1 MRRLGAVLPI
11 FSLDM
16 LLFGQTLRMPLGL
29 PRWLWT
35 ASLTYRLAPHRVCTS
50 LLRVLGALLP
60 ARSGSPS
67 PGPDPGLVEG
77 LTLAL
82 P

>member
-1 MRRLGAVLPI
+1 MRRLGAVLHI

-35 ASLTYRLAPHRVCTS
+35 ASLIYRLAPTASAQACCGCS
-50 LLRVLGALLP
+50 
-60 ARSGSPS
+60 ARSYRHGV
-67 PGPDPGLVEG
+67 GPPLLV
-77 LTLAL
+77 LTPAL
-82 P
+82 WKA